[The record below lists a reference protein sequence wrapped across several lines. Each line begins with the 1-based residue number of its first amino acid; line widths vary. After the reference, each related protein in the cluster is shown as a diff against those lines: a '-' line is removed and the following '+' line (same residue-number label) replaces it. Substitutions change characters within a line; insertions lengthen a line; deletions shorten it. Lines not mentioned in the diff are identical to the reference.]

1 VLDGLQGKNPL
12 TVKPVVIMAAGIA
25 GADNI
30 AWLSERGYLYLVVSR
45 ERYVKD
51 TRARTMQSWFEKL
64 STTASPF
71 TAKSM

>member
-45 ERYVKD
+45 ERYVTWVRDKK
-51 TRARTMQSWFEKL
+51 SWQPLYKAEKI
-64 STTASPF
+64 
-71 TAKSM
+71 